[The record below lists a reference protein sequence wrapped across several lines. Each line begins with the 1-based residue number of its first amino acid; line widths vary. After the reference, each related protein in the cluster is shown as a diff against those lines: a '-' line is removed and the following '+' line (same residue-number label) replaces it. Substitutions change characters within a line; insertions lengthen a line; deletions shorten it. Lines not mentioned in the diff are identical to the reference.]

1 MGHKSASRLHR
12 KESTSELNCAITKKS
27 GFDVLAS
34 HDFIS
39 LQKMLII
46 GLHPNYNPTNAK
58 IARFHTN
65 RSVSIFSF
73 FTS

>member
-1 MGHKSASRLHR
+1 MTNQTIFTAENIFVPNSAAPKL
-12 KESTSELNCAITKKS
+12 KKS

-46 GLHPNYNPTNAK
+46 GLHP
-58 IARFHTN
+58 I
-65 RSVSIFSF
+65 
-73 FTS
+73 